1 MAHLETK
8 IRKYLKNNGINLFP
22 FNDDNSPLERI
33 DFSQDIKITDNGN
46 GAFIS
51 TWNLDITK
59 PTDAQLNALEA
70 EANAYENQREV
81 IENRKAEYG
90 TIEKQIEFITENGL
104 DAWQDKVAEI
114 KAKYPK
120 A

>member
-8 IRKYLKNNGINLFP
+8 IRKYLKNNGVNLFP
-22 FNDDNSPLERI
+22 FNDNNSPLVRI
-33 DFSQDIKITDNGN
+33 DFSKDVIIQDNGN
-46 GAFIS
+46 GAFIGS
-51 TWNLDITK
+51 WNLQVSK

-81 IENRKAEYG
+81 IENRKSEYG
-90 TIEKQIEFITENGL
+90 SIEKQIEFITENGL

>member
-8 IRKYLKNNGINLFP
+8 IRKYLKNNGVNLFP
-22 FNDDNSPLERI
+22 FNDNNSPLVRI
-33 DFSQDIKITDNGN
+33 DFAKDVIIQDNGN
-46 GAFIS
+46 GAFIGS
-51 TWNLDITK
+51 WNLQVPK

-114 KAKYPK
+114 KEKYPK